1 MALSSSAE
9 VQVRRGLLSPAK
21 RRALRGEL
29 WGLGLASPWIAGLLI
44 FTLAPFIASFYFG
57 FTEYDAIHSPVWIGL
72 GNYQRMLFEDKNFW
86 LSFTNTI
93 YYTVLSVPLRLALAL
108 LVAVML
114 NQGLFAQNLLRTA
127 YYMPSVVSGV
137 AASMLWLWLFDPTIG
152 LINVFLSF
160 FGISGPS
167 WLLDP
172 KWSKPALVLMSMWG
186 IGPQMVI
193 FLAGLQG
200 VPQELYEAAEV
211 DGANWFHRIRSVTI
225 PLITPSIFFN
235 LVMGM
240 IGSFQVFTA
249 AYVMTAGGPAN
260 STLFYVLYLFWNA
273 FSYYRMGYACALAW
287 VLFLVVS
294 VLTVLQFR
302 MAGRWV
308 YYEAGTAA
316 GGQGGI
322 L

>member
-1 MALSSSAE
+1 MALAPARAGTHQR
-9 VQVRRGLLSPAK
+9 VLPATRRKAIKSEA
-21 RRALRGEL
+21 
-29 WGLGLASPWIAGLLI
+29 WGLGLASPWIIGFLL
-44 FTLAPFIASFYFG
+44 FTLGPFLASLYFG
-57 FTEYDAIHSPVWIGL
+57 FTNYDAIRPPVWIGL
-72 GNYQRMLFEDKNFW
+72 GNYQRMLFEDKHFW
-86 LSFTNTI
+86 LSFNNTL
-93 YYTVLSVPLRLALAL
+93 YYTVLSVPLRLVLAL
-108 LVAVML
+108 FIAVLL
-114 NQGLFAQNLLRTA
+114 NQGLPGQNLLRTA

-152 LINVFLSF
+152 LINTFLSW
-160 FGISGPS
+160 FGIGGPA
-167 WLLDP
+167 WLMDP
-172 KWSKPALVLMSMWG
+172 HWSKPALVLMSMWG

-211 DGANWFHRIRSVTI
+211 DGSGWLRRIRHITI

-235 LVMGM
+235 SVMGV

-273 FSYYRMGYACALAW
+273 FSYFRMGYASALAW
-287 VLFLVVS
+287 VLFFVIS
-294 VLTVLQFR
+294 VLTVIQFR

-308 YYEAGTAA
+308 YYEAGPAA
-316 GGQGGI
+316 GRQVAV
-322 L
+322 